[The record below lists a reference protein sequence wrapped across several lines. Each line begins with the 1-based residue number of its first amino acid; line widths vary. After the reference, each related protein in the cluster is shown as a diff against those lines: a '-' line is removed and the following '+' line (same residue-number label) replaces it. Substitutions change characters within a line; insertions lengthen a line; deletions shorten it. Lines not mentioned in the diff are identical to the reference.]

1 MAYKVF
7 KYTALLLLTC
17 IVFSIIIAL
26 FLGEIPFP
34 VPKDFIRTSR
44 IPDAKPNCI
53 WESTDG
59 TIKFTVGEWKTFYEP
74 SEEPYEDMYTY
85 GIESN
90 MYGEINLS
98 DGTVH
103 KFFIRY
109 DDDWNLRLFSS
120 EKKEYCFSDFDY
132 PNNALVYFDAKYRR
146 RDRFYA
152 EVIDGTLFEK
162 GTKFEFH
169 RTLL

>member
-17 IVFSIIIAL
+17 IVFSIIVAL
-26 FLGEIPFP
+26 FLGEFPFP

-59 TIKFTVGEWKTFYEP
+59 TIKFTVGEWEVFYEP
-74 SEEPYEDMYTY
+74 SKEPYEDMYTY
-85 GIESN
+85 DISSN
-90 MYGEINLS
+90 MYGEITLNN
-98 DGTVH
+98 GTVC
-103 KFFIRY
+103 KFFILY
-109 DDDWNLRLFSS
+109 DEDWNLRLFNS
-120 EKKEYCFSDFDY
+120 KTKEFRFSDLDE
-132 PNNALVYFDAKYRR
+132 NNVFVYFNAKYRR
-146 RDRFYA
+146 KDRFYA
-152 EVIDGTLFEK
+152 EVIGGTLFEI
-162 GTKFEFH
+162 GTEFEFR